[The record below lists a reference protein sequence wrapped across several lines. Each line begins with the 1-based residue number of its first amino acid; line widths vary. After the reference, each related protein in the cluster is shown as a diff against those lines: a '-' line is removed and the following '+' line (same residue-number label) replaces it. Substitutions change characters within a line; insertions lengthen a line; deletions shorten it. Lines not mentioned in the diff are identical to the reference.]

1 MLRKSAIERAFEL
14 ADSGRFA
21 IPSAIRRAMISEGY
35 TQSDVFTLEGRA
47 TWTQLRRRCLA
58 AGKPVARSGSASA
71 EDSSNPGRGAAASRT

>member
-58 AGKPVARSGSASA
+58 AGKPGARSGSASA

>member
-14 ADSGRFA
+14 ADSGRFV
-21 IPSAIRRAMISEGY
+21 IPSAIRKAMISEGY

-58 AGKPVARSGSASA
+58 ARERSARSGSACA